1 MDPFRAFKW
10 QGSDRVY
17 SLPWLK
23 NRLEYSSD
31 PVRIAAY
38 ARTPF
43 TRSRFVMEML
53 TQFHLSQHSIV
64 VSEDV
69 HARWLKKLSLAYMPG
84 EAVIPQMAREIVR
97 AAFPPVAGAEPA
109 TIGVSDPLIRE
120 IYRAMLRYTLG
131 VRVLRPLDDY
141 ITATRFPHGSRTMVL
156 EGIMYSLRLHTKA
169 LAPVRAV
176 LERTVFRRN
185 RHMLGIARTLDR
197 MVCDFSLPEPGSWFE
212 RLAALRASG
221 EISDAQFMG
230 EIRSMLVSSFSLA
243 SALASALLCLAARPR
258 YQAKIRRDPAFARYF
273 ALEVLRMYPPFRQF
287 GYERAQG
294 GDSCPEAGG
303 APHEFMIAVC
313 PLHRN
318 ASYWDAPHKFY
329 PERFQ
334 NPDAMKG
341 FSYLPFGM
349 GKRNCPGRRLA
360 MSLLTE
366 TLRHVCSDASPVALE
381 RRESLPRGQS
391 GRLVSFPTEDSL
403 TYRTAAP
410 V

>member
-1 MDPFRAFKW
+1 MDLLRTFKW

-31 PVRIAAY
+31 PERIAAY
-38 ARTPF
+38 ARTSF

-64 VSEDV
+64 VSEDA
-69 HARWLKKLSLAYMPG
+69 HARWLKRLSLGYIPS
-84 EAVIPQMAREIVR
+84 EAVIPQMAQEIVQ
-97 AAFPPVAGAEPA
+97 AVFPPVSDAESR
-109 TIGVSDPLIRE
+109 TVQVSDPLIRE

-131 VRVLRPLDDY
+131 VRVLRPLDEY
-141 ITATRFPHGSRTMVL
+141 ITATRFPHGTRTMVL

-169 LAPVRAV
+169 LAPVRYV
-176 LERTVFRRN
+176 LERTVFKRDHR
-185 RHMLGIARTLDR
+185 MLRIARTLEQ

-212 RLAALRASG
+212 RLAELRASG

-243 SALASALLCLAARPR
+243 AALASALLCLAARPR
-258 YQAKIRRDPAFARYF
+258 YRAKIRRDPAFAKYF
-273 ALEVLRMYPPFRQF
+273 ALEVLRLYPPFRQF
-287 GYERAQG
+287 GYEPAG
-294 GDSCPEAGG
+294 GDACPEAGG
-303 APHEFMIAVC
+303 APHEFIIAVC

-318 ASYWDAPHKFY
+318 PSYWDAPHRFY

-334 NPDAMKG
+334 SSDAAKG

-349 GKRNCPGRRLA
+349 GKRNCPGRRLS
-360 MSLLTE
+360 MSLLIQ
-366 TLRHVCSDASPVALE
+366 TLLHVCSDASPVALE
-381 RRESLPRGQS
+381 HRESLPRGQS
-391 GRLVSFPTEDSL
+391 GRLVSFPIEDSL
-403 TYRTAAP
+403 TYRAVAP